1 MADRDSRAG
10 TRYSDPAILEYVEKV
25 HAAHDPGLE
34 GAFTSPDRD
43 RMPAIQVGK
52 SEGRLLE
59 LLCKMVGARRAVEVG
74 TLAGYSA
81 IRIARALGGDG
92 GRLWT
97 IEVMP
102 EHAAVARRNIAAAG
116 LESRVE
122 VVLGDAMAVLP
133 TLEQHGPFDAV
144 FIDADKERY
153 DQYGRWAARNLRT
166 GGLLVGDNAFLF
178 GNLLDDTPAGL
189 AMRRFHEEAAAGF
202 DSVCIPSPDGLLV
215 GLKR

>member
-10 TRYSDPAILEYVEKV
+10 TRYFDPAILEYVEKV
-25 HAAHDPGLE
+25 HAAHDRGLE
-34 GAFTSPDRD
+34 SAFTSPDRD
-43 RMPAIQVGK
+43 HIPAIQVGK

-59 LLCKMVGARRAVEVG
+59 LLVRLVGARRAVEVG

-81 IRIARALGGDG
+81 IRIARALEDG

-102 EHAAVARRNIAAAG
+102 EHAEVARRNIATAG
-116 LESRVE
+116 LSGQVE
-122 VVLGDAMAVLP
+122 VVLGDAMAALP
-133 TLEQHGPFDAV
+133 TLAQHGPFDAV

-153 DQYGRWAARNLRT
+153 DEYGRWAARNLRP

-178 GNLLDDTPAGL
+178 GNLLADSPAGL

-202 DSVCIPSPDGLLV
+202 DSVCVPTPDGMLV

>member
-10 TRYSDPAILEYVEKV
+10 TRYYDPAILEYVEKV
-25 HAAHDPGLE
+25 HAAHDAGLE
-34 GAFTSPDRD
+34 SAFTSPDRD
-43 RMPAIQVGK
+43 KMPAIQVGK

-59 LLCKMVGARRAVEVG
+59 LLVRLVGGRRVVEVG

-81 IRIARALGGDG
+81 IRIARALPDD

-102 EHAAVARRNIAAAG
+102 EHAEVARRNIAAAG
-116 LESRVE
+116 LTSKVE

-133 TLEQHGPFDAV
+133 GLEKHGPFDAV

-153 DQYGRWAARNLRT
+153 DQYGRWAAGALRK

-178 GNLLDDTPAGL
+178 GNLLDDTPAGK
-189 AMRRFHEEAAAGF
+189 AMRRFHEEAAAAF
-202 DSVCIPSPDGLLV
+202 DSVCVPTPDGLLV

>member
-10 TRYSDPAILEYVEKV
+10 TRYYDPAILDYVEKV
-25 HAAHDPGLE
+25 HAAHDAGLE
-34 GAFTSPDRD
+34 SAFTSPDRD
-43 RMPAIQVGK
+43 KMPAIQVGK

-59 LLCKMVGARRAVEVG
+59 LLVRLVGARRAVEVG

-81 IRIARALGGDG
+81 IRIARALPAD

-102 EHAAVARRNIAAAG
+102 DHAEVARRNIAAAG
-116 LESRVE
+116 LANKIE

-133 TLEQHGPFDAV
+133 DLEKHGPFDAV

-153 DQYGRWAARNLRT
+153 DQYGRWSARALRP

-178 GNLLDDTPAGL
+178 GNLLEDTPAGK
-189 AMRRFHEEAAAGF
+189 AMRRFHEEAAAAF
-202 DSVCIPSPDGLLV
+202 DSVCVPTPDGLLV

>member
-10 TRYSDPAILEYVEKV
+10 TRYHDPAILEYVEKV

-34 GAFTSPDRD
+34 SAFTSPDRD
-43 RMPAIQVGK
+43 HIPAIQVGK

-59 LLCKMVGARRAVEVG
+59 LLVRMVGARRAVEVG

-81 IRIARALGGDG
+81 IRIARALPDG

-102 EHAAVARRNIAAAG
+102 EHAEVARRNIATAG
-116 LESRVE
+116 LAGRVE
-122 VVLGDAMAVLP
+122 VVVGDALAVLP
-133 TLEQHGPFDAV
+133 DLEAHGPFDAV

-153 DQYGRWAARNLRT
+153 DQYGRWAARNLRP

-178 GNLLDDTPAGL
+178 GNLLHDTAAGV

-202 DSVCIPSPDGLLV
+202 DSVCVPTPDGLLV

>member
-1 MADRDSRAG
+1 MADTDSRAG
-10 TRYSDPAILEYVEKV
+10 TRYYDPAILEYTEKV
-25 HAAHDPGLE
+25 HASHDAGLE

-43 RMPAIQVGK
+43 KMPAIQVGK

-59 LLCKMVGARRAVEVG
+59 LLVRMVGARRAVEVG

-81 IRIARALGGDG
+81 IRIARALPEG

-102 EHAAVARRNIAAAG
+102 EHAEVARRNIAAAG
-116 LESRVE
+116 LAERVE

-133 TLEQHGPFDAV
+133 ALEQHGPFDAV

-153 DQYGRWAARNLRT
+153 DQYGRWAARTLRQ

-178 GNLLDDTPAGL
+178 GNLLQDTPSGL
-189 AMRRFHEEAAAGF
+189 AMRRFHEEAAAAF
-202 DSVCIPSPDGLLV
+202 DSVCVPTPDGLLV

>member
-10 TRYSDPAILEYVEKV
+10 TRYYDPAILEYVEKV
-25 HAAHDPGLE
+25 HAAHDGGLDS
-34 GAFTSPDRD
+34 AFTSPDRD
-43 RMPAIQVGK
+43 HIPAIQVGK

-59 LLCKMVGARRAVEVG
+59 LLVRMVGARRAVEVG

-81 IRIARALGGDG
+81 IRIARGLGDD

-102 EHAAVARRNIAAAG
+102 EHAEVARRNLATAG
-116 LESRVE
+116 LTERVE
-122 VVLGDAMAVLP
+122 VVIGDAMAVLP
-133 TLEQHGPFDAV
+133 ALETHGPFDAV

-153 DQYGRWAARNLRT
+153 DQYGRWAARNLRP

-178 GNLLDDTPAGL
+178 GNLLHDTPAGL
-189 AMRRFHEEAAAGF
+189 AMRRFHEEAAAAF
-202 DSVCIPSPDGLLV
+202 DSVCVPTPDGLLV